1 MEPHSKRALLVPL
14 AVDIGLPLALYYV
27 MRAQGAAQWQALLI
41 SGVFPAAHALG
52 TAVVRRRLEFFDLFV
67 VGLLALSAATSL
79 ISGNPRVLL
88 LKDAAL
94 PALLGIWI
102 LATLFTARPFAFRLG
117 ERLRTGAAVEDA
129 ERAWH
134 VMPEYRAALRGLTA
148 FWGCVQLLDAALSTV
163 LALTLP
169 VDVVPLIGRIESFTL
184 LGLVVVATVRRSKRF
199 RAVHG
204 RSLFGTA
211 GSGSRE
217 RLAEA
222 PEEVP
227 SKV

>member
-1 MEPHSKRALLVPL
+1 MEPRSKRALLAPL
-14 AVDIGLPLALYYV
+14 TVDIALPLALYYV

-41 SGVFPAAHALG
+41 SGAVPAAHALG
-52 TAVVRRRLEFFDLFV
+52 TAVVRRRVEFFDLFI

-102 LATLFTARPFAFRLG
+102 LATLSTARPFAFRLG
-117 ERLRTGAAVEDA
+117 ERLRTEAAAADA

-134 VMPEYRAALRGLTA
+134 EMPAYRAALRGLTTL
-148 FWGCVQLLDAALSTV
+148 WGCVQLLDAALSTV

-169 VDVVPLIGRIESFTL
+169 VDVVPLTGRIESFTL
-184 LGLVVVATVRRSKRF
+184 LGLVVVATVRRSRRF
-199 RAVHG
+199 RSAHG
-204 RSLFGTA
+204 QGLFGTA

-217 RLAEA
+217 RLEKA
-222 PEEVP
+222 P
-227 SKV
+227 SNA

>member
-1 MEPHSKRALLVPL
+1 MEPRSKRALLVPL
-14 AVDIGLPLALYYV
+14 AVDIALPLALYYA

-41 SGVFPAAHALG
+41 SGVVPAAHALG
-52 TAVVRRRLEFFDLFV
+52 TAVVRRRLEFFDVFV

-102 LATLFTARPFAFRLG
+102 LATLFMARPFAFRLG
-117 ERLRTGAAVEDA
+117 ERLRAGAAVEAA

-134 VMPEYRAALRGLTA
+134 EMPEYRTALRGLTTL
-148 FWGCVQLLDAALSTV
+148 WGCVQLLDAALSTV

-169 VDVVPLIGRIESFTL
+169 VDVVPLTGRIESFTL
-184 LGLVVVATVRRSKRF
+184 LGLVIVATVRHSKRF

-204 RSLFGTA
+204 QSLFGTA
-211 GSGSRE
+211 GTGARE
-217 RLAEA
+217 HLEEA
-222 PEEVP
+222 P